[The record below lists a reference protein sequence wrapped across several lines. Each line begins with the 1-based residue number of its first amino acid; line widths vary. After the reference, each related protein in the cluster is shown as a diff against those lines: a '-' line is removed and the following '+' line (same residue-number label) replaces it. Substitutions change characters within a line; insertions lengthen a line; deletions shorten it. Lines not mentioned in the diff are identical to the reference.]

1 MPVRRARLPE
11 LSAPRHTTL
20 STTAPRPPCHRSE
33 PELYQQGAY
42 HRPREGVPA
51 VHWHGND
58 HHERLPHCKIH
69 PGRPDGPLR
78 AHHQRVSRVPARSP
92 QLLPPPGASPRLPVP
107 HAPRPL
113 GGRPPVPRRVPR
125 AMYVHSPLCTGRVR
139 APCTQYGSWYTVST
153 ELPSFRR
160 ALSTLYFFT
169 RNSAPDYPKE
179 RDPHVCPLFI
189 TLPIMVSAAL
199 TPHAPG
205 RCSAIGGPAA
215 CGFNY

>member
-125 AMYVHSPLCTGRVR
+125 AMYVHSPLCTPGVSVLRVR
-139 APCTQYGSWYTVST
+139 ST
-153 ELPSFRR
+153 GHGIPYLPSF
-160 ALSTLYFFT
+160 
-169 RNSAPDYPKE
+169 
-179 RDPHVCPLFI
+179 PLF
-189 TLPIMVSAAL
+189 VAL
-199 TPHAPG
+199 YLLFIFY
-205 RCSAIGGPAA
+205 S
-215 CGFNY
+215 

>member
-92 QLLPPPGASPRLPVP
+92 QLLPPL
-107 HAPRPL
+107 APALACPCRT
-113 GGRPPVPRRVPR
+113 PR
-125 AMYVHSPLCTGRVR
+125 ALLVGDRPFRVVYRVR
-139 APCTQYGSWYTVST
+139 CMCTARSAPGVYGSWYGIPY
-153 ELPSFRR
+153 LPSSLFSSRSIYS
-160 ALSTLYFFT
+160 LFFY
-169 RNSAPDYPKE
+169 S
-179 RDPHVCPLFI
+179 
-189 TLPIMVSAAL
+189 
-199 TPHAPG
+199 
-205 RCSAIGGPAA
+205 
-215 CGFNY
+215 